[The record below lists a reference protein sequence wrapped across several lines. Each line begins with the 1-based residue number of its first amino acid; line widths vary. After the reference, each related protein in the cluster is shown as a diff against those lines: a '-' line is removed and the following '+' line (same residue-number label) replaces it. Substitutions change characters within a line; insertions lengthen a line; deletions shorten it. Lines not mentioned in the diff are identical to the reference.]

1 VDSTT
6 GEFIFEAE
14 QEAGGRILKTL
25 GITISADS
33 PRVRIRHTA
42 KNTDSKPLQFSA
54 WALSVMKAG
63 GTAVIPQPPLGEHPR
78 DLLPNRTMVLWP
90 YTDLSDARWKLGRDF
105 FVLRQAAGRPPTKIG
120 LAHKEKQVAYIV
132 DDSIFIKSFDF
143 IEGETYP
150 DGGCNFEAF
159 TNGDMLEVESLSPL
173 KTVPPGGEI
182 THIEEWTLLRLSG
195 RVSTDSDEALK
206 QTLAP
211 YLAQAAL

>member
-1 VDSTT
+1 
-6 GEFIFEAE
+6 
-14 QEAGGRILKTL
+14 
-25 GITISADS
+25 
-33 PRVRIRHTA
+33 
-42 KNTDSKPLQFSA
+42 
-54 WALSVMKAG
+54 
-63 GTAVIPQPPLGEHPR
+63 
-78 DLLPNRTMVLWP
+78 MVLWP
-90 YTDLSDARWKLGRDF
+90 YTDLSDARWRIGRDYF
-105 FVLRQAAGRPPTKIG
+105 ILRQAADRPPTKIG

-182 THIEEWTLLRLSG
+182 THIEEWTLLPLSG
-195 RVSTDSDEALK
+195 SVSTESDEALK

-211 YLAQAAL
+211 YLAKAAI